1 MPSLHIDAGTAT
13 DGYDTPERVAD
24 VFGNSQAVQLPA
36 GTAASRQGGS
46 PLANLQQVLGAS
58 GISLRSHN
66 DDDEDMSDSD
76 QSGEQNGGAE
86 GQEDGMSRQD
96 VSEA

>member
-1 MPSLHIDAGTAT
+1 MT

-58 GISLRSHN
+58 GITLRGHN

-76 QSGEQNGGAE
+76 QSGEQNGTADAP
-86 GQEDGMSRQD
+86 EDGMSRQD
-96 VSEA
+96 VSCNAGSSVLG